1 MKITKTQLKQ
11 IIKEELEALLDEE
24 NSDDEARRRIE
35 KSMGLEPGSIQSGEE
50 LQQAEDERI
59 EKAAARPKKKVS
71 SAPRHEK
78 PYGGGSKN
86 RPYGRST

>member
-1 MKITKTQLKQ
+1 MKITKSRLKQ
-11 IIKEELEALLDEE
+11 IIKEELEAILEEEDPHDEV
-24 NSDDEARRRIE
+24 RRRIE